1 MRTHQQSGFLRA
13 GVVACSVVF
22 CLVLTI
28 LFGEA
33 RSSSADEP
41 DPVWSKHVVQS
52 YERLQEQQEAT
63 LRAIEQARQDAI
75 AASRA
80 IDTAR
85 QEAEATAKRNA
96 EAIDSRLNRIEQVV
110 STQRERELETMRSSH
125 RLNLLI
131 LGVFAG
137 VGFVGMLLFALF
149 LLRVMQRRT
158 EAVLAQSVG
167 SPLGQGYAAGALGAG
182 DTHLVT
188 VNPAEQ
194 SSARFLSAVERLEKR
209 IHELESTAQV
219 SPATDDADTKEAELR
234 VGASTQA
241 GSELG
246 TTAARVALLL
256 GKGQALL
263 NLQQADTA
271 LACFDEAI
279 GLDQTNAEA
288 FVRKGAALEKL
299 GRLDDAIDAYDRA
312 IAADN
317 AMTMAYLSKG
327 GVFNRLER
335 YSEALQCYEQAL
347 RAQQKARVS

>member
-1 MRTHQQSGFLRA
+1 MRTLMQPGLFRA
-13 GVVACSVVF
+13 GVVTCSVVL
-22 CLVLTI
+22 CLTSS
-28 LFGEA
+28 LFAAEP
-33 RSSSADEP
+33 RSSSPSADAP
-41 DPVWSKHVVQS
+41 DAVWTKHVVQS
-52 YERLQEQQEAT
+52 YERLQEQQDAT

-80 IDTAR
+80 LESAR
-85 QEAEATAKRNA
+85 QEAETTAKRNV

-110 STQRERELETMRSSH
+110 STQRERELETMQSSH
-125 RLNLLI
+125 RFNLMI
-131 LGVFAG
+131 LGIFAG

-149 LLRVMQRRT
+149 LLRVMQRRS
-158 EAVLAQSVG
+158 EAALAQPVAPG
-167 SPLGQGYAAGALGAG
+167 FAALGSG

-209 IHELESTAQV
+209 IHEMETASQAT
-219 SPATDDADTKEAELR
+219 PAADDETQPVTQAAGEE
-234 VGASTQA
+234 GASAVRA
-241 GSELG
+241 GSEI
-246 TTAARVALLL
+246 AARVALLL

-263 NLQQADTA
+263 NLQQADSA
-271 LACFDEAI
+271 LTCFDEAI
-279 GLDQTNAEA
+279 GLDATNGEA

-317 AMTMAYLSKG
+317 AMTMAYLCKG

-335 YSEALQCYEQAL
+335 YGEALQCYEQAL